1 MMRADYD
8 TEGDT
13 IQIELEKVRELD
25 HGERLAGG
33 GAVVGIYEG
42 RPVSIDV
49 LSARRCGV
57 EQPLR
62 AVADRYRLDAE
73 ALIAAAKAA
82 LAAPDRPVTL
92 GVGDRLAATPR

>member
-13 IQIELEKVRELD
+13 VQIEIETAPQLE
-25 HGERLAGG
+25 HGERVPGG
-33 GAVVGIYEG
+33 GAIVGIYDG
-42 RPVSIDV
+42 RPVCIDV

-62 AVADRYRLDAE
+62 AAAECYQLDAE

-82 LAAPDRPVTL
+82 LAAPDRTVMVD
-92 GVGDRLAATPR
+92 VGSRLAA

>member
-13 IQIELEKVRELD
+13 IQIELETVRQLE
-25 HGERLAGG
+25 HGERVAGG
-33 GAVVGIYEG
+33 GAIVGIYDG
-42 RPVSIDV
+42 RPVCIDV

-57 EQPLR
+57 EQPLK

-82 LAAPDRPVTL
+82 LSAPDRAVTL
-92 GVGDRLAATPR
+92 DVGGRLATLPR